1 MKHLTLI
8 PTPISEDLPL
18 EPVACARLKSE
29 CLNPDVGLL
38 VEEHK
43 VARQRWL
50 KWGLPRE
57 AIDRFELY
65 NEHTQVERIPALVA
79 EMKKGKRF
87 YLMSDAGLPA
97 FCDPGQKLVSACHDA
112 GLQVTATPFPNSIA
126 LAVALSGFEHREF
139 HFAGFLPANA
149 DERKSA
155 LERLSRI
162 PQTLVL
168 MDTPY
173 RMQALLK
180 DLEASALKRRQM
192 FVGCELNQPAERLY
206 RGVIGEL
213 RAQLESAGKKEFI
226 LLIDAIASAK

>member
-1 MKHLTLI
+1 MSLTLI
-8 PTPISEDLPL
+8 PTPISEELPL
-18 EPVACARLKSE
+18 EPIALERLSEDALKS
-29 CLNPDVGLL
+29 DVGLL

-57 AIDRFELY
+57 AIEKFELY
-65 NEHTQVERIPALVA
+65 NEHTQVDLIPKLIG
-79 EMKKGKRF
+79 EMKKGKRY

-97 FCDPGQKLVSACHDA
+97 FCDPGQKLVSACHDSK
-112 GLQVTATPFPNSIA
+112 LTVTATPFPNSIA
-126 LAVALSGFEHREF
+126 LAVALSGFSHQEF

-155 LERLSRI
+155 LERIARI

-173 RMQALLK
+173 RMQSLLK
-180 DLEASALKRRQM
+180 DIEASALKRRKV
-192 FVGCELNQPAERLY
+192 FVGCELNQPGEKLY
-206 RGVIGEL
+206 RGSIAEVQ
-213 RAQLESAGKKEFI
+213 AQLAQAGKKEFI
-226 LLIDAIASAK
+226 LLIDQTT

>member
-1 MKHLTLI
+1 LTLI

-18 EPVACARLKSE
+18 EPVALEKLRADGLSD
-29 CLNPDVGLL
+29 DVGLL

-65 NEHTQVERIPALVA
+65 NEHTQVERIPALIA
-79 EMKKGKRF
+79 EMKRGKRF

-162 PQTLVL
+162 PQTLIV

-180 DLEASALKRRQM
+180 DLEASALKRRSM
-192 FVGCELNQPAERLY
+192 FVACELNQPTEQLY
-206 RGVIGEL
+206 RGSISEL

-226 LLIDAIASAK
+226 LLVDTIASAK